1 MRSLG
6 LSIYPTHGIGGECAK
21 KVKLSRTKPPRIY
34 QAHLTDA
41 QAKEVVRS
49 YLSGV
54 PKSVLVERTGFS
66 ETCIRNLCDGVNR
79 SHILREVE
87 DEMRKEMK

>member
-1 MRSLG
+1 MAYAHPTGG
-6 LSIYPTHGIGGECAK
+6 LASAIAK
-21 KVKLSRTKPPRIY
+21 KGQLGVRKKQNIY
-34 QAHLTDA
+34 QVHLTDA